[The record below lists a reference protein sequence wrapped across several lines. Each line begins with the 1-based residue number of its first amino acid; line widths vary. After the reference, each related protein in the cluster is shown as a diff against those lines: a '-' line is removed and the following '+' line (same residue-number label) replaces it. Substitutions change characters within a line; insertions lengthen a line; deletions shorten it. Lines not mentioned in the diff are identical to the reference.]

1 MTILAVLICNDPLRL
16 QARTAWLEKQLA
28 RHPDAILKIER
39 FDGGCLLSASTHG
52 LALVDH
58 LAIRDDRIGRFGWC
72 KQPLAAANL
81 PAPQFFA
88 SLQTNMP
95 AMSALWWWA
104 AQAQKLVI
112 TADPLGARPLFY
124 SQDKDSILV
133 ASALW
138 VFEACPW
145 ISLSLD
151 EASLHQRIALGYCL
165 NDATPYR
172 AVRRVKGGSEVTLL
186 QGKPQAAVVRR
197 WHRFDAVATDSR
209 PLDQQL
215 DEIQAS
221 FSRAIAAQDD
231 GAVPPIAA
239 LSGGLD
245 TRVVIAGLCAANRPP
260 TCLTFTW
267 CNSLDGAI
275 AQQFATYAGLRQH
288 MFEVPRPLDEPFLIK
303 SGKALAG
310 ADFQDVTH
318 KAIRLWT
325 GYGGSVGAGYVH
337 SNPSIVA
344 LARAGNLEGA
354 ARALLK
360 GKDVGIAPFL
370 FGAARAQTLDA
381 QLHAEVA
388 AALAAQHP
396 DDLGRRL
403 QLYLLETQEPEQ
415 LRPMYE
421 NADKLGFDV
430 AAPFYDPALLAKWL
444 AVPLDAAL
452 LHQAYVKWMQQL
464 PLVTA
469 VPWQAYPGHMPSS
482 LPLPAQADQWNDT
495 DDAYQRQ
502 QSSND
507 MAFVRKC
514 ATAGVGAASLVK
526 PWRTLAAQTAVGL
539 GFHRYSYLR
548 RTSAV
553 YAAFEHGKGATLI
566 DGI

>member
-1 MTILAVLICNDPLRL
+1 MTILALLICSDPLRL

-28 RHPDAILKIER
+28 RHPDAVLKIER
-39 FDGGCLLSASTHG
+39 FEGGCLLWAAATGSS
-52 LALVDH
+52 LIDH
-58 LAIRDDRIGRFGWC
+58 LAINADRIGRFGWC
-72 KQPLAAANL
+72 KQPLVAANL

-88 SLQTNMP
+88 SLQADMP

-138 VFEACPW
+138 LFEACPW
-145 ISLSLD
+145 IDLRLD

-165 NDATPYR
+165 KDATPYR
-172 AVRRVKGGSEVTLL
+172 AVRRVQGGSEVTLL
-186 QGKPQAAVVRR
+186 QGKPQVASVRR
-197 WHRFDAVATDSR
+197 WHRWDAVATDSR

-231 GAVPPIAA
+231 DAVPPIAA

-245 TRVVIAGLCAANRPP
+245 TRVVIAGLCAAKHSP

-267 CNSLDGAI
+267 RNSLDGAI
-275 AQQFATYAGLRQH
+275 AQQFATHAGLRRH
-288 MFEVPRPLDEPFLIK
+288 VFDVPRPLDEPFLIK
-303 SGKALAG
+303 SSKALAG
-310 ADFQDVTH
+310 IEFQATTR
-318 KAIRLWT
+318 KPIRLWT

-337 SNPSIVA
+337 STPSIVG
-344 LARAGNLEGA
+344 LARMGDIHGA
-354 ARALLK
+354 AQALLK
-360 GKDVGIAPFL
+360 GKDVGIAKFL
-370 FGAARAQTLDA
+370 FGAARAQTLSA
-381 QLHAEVA
+381 QLHGEVTA
-388 AALAAQHP
+388 VLEAQNP
-396 DDLGRRL
+396 DDLGRRV

-421 NADKLGFDV
+421 NADKLGFDI

-452 LHQAYVKWMQQL
+452 LHQAYVTWMQQL
-464 PLVTA
+464 PLVEA
-469 VPWQAYPGHMPSS
+469 VPWQAYPGHVQSP

-495 DDAYQRQ
+495 DDQYQRQ
-502 QSSND
+502 QSRND

-553 YAAFEHGKGATLI
+553 YAAFAHGKGATLI
-566 DGI
+566 DGV